1 MVRDNV
7 FMIIDKKGTGIGQ
20 MFHHN
25 NKCKTHTCGIPYKIN
40 LYISVVYI
48 WDNVFMIIDKKG
60 TGIGQMFHH
69 NNKCKTHTCGIP
81 YKINLYI
88 SVVYI

>member
-25 NKCKTHTCGIPYKIN
+25 NNYYKCKTHACGIPYKIN
-40 LYISVVYI
+40 LYISVVYRQC
-48 WDNVFMIIDKKG
+48 V
-60 TGIGQMFHH
+60 
-69 NNKCKTHTCGIP
+69 GIP
-81 YKINLYI
+81 MGGTCAPLLANLFLIYYMKAMLYI
-88 SVVYI
+88 LVAKKHNPVYP

>member
-25 NKCKTHTCGIPYKIN
+25 NKCKTHACGIPYKIN
-40 LYISVVYI
+40 LYISVVYR
-48 WDNVFMIIDKKG
+48 
-60 TGIGQMFHH
+60 Q
-69 NNKCKTHTCGIP
+69 CLGIP
-81 YKINLYI
+81 MGGTCVQLLANLFLIILYESNVI
-88 SVVYI
+88 YTSG

>member
-25 NKCKTHTCGIPYKIN
+25 NNYYNCKTHACGIPYKIN
-40 LYISVVYI
+40 LYISVVYRQC
-48 WDNVFMIIDKKG
+48 V
-60 TGIGQMFHH
+60 
-69 NNKCKTHTCGIP
+69 GIP
-81 YKINLYI
+81 MGGTCAPLLANLFLIILYESNVI
-88 SVVYI
+88 YTSG

>member
-48 WDNVFMIIDKKG
+48 
-60 TGIGQMFHH
+60 
-69 NNKCKTHTCGIP
+69 
-81 YKINLYI
+81 
-88 SVVYI
+88 